1 MQLLHE
7 SKVRD
12 GNDSR
17 FHNFGTMKHSNRVIF
32 YINRSIHLLDMAGA
46 AQAFYEAHQY
56 GQPYQLVFCSD
67 DPNPMSS
74 AGLPFGTLVH
84 FSTVEAGP
92 GDLLI
97 VPGFQLRQS
106 DARPSQRGAA
116 GPTDGRAAELLA
128 WLRKAAASEAVLCS
142 VCTGAFL
149 LAEAGLLDDGECT
162 THWRYTEQLQRD
174 FPKVKVLTDRLFVK
188 CGNIYTSA
196 GVTTGLDLALFL
208 LEERHGPE
216 FTYKVARELVVYMRR
231 DGSEPQQSVYLQYR
245 SHVNGDIHTIQDWMI
260 QHLQQ
265 KIRIEE
271 LAALIFTSPRNLT
284 RLFKLTT
291 GVTVGQYLEKLRVE
305 KAVHLL
311 RQQVKV
317 GTITRQCGLQ
327 SDNQLRSLLKKHTGR
342 LPSELILS

>member
-1 MQLLHE
+1 
-7 SKVRD
+7 
-12 GNDSR
+12 
-17 FHNFGTMKHSNRVIF
+17 MKHSNRVLF
-32 YINRSIHLLDMAGA
+32 YINKCVHLLDMAGA

-84 FSTVEAGP
+84 YSTVEVRP

-97 VPGFQLRQS
+97 VPGFQIRELNR
-106 DARPSQRGAA
+106 AA
-116 GPTDGRAAELLA
+116 GLLT
-128 WLRKAAASEAVLCS
+128 WLRKAAAAEAVICS
-142 VCTGAFL
+142 ICTGAFL

-162 THWRYTEQLQRD
+162 THWRYTEQLRRD
-174 FPKVKVLTDRLFVK
+174 YPKAKVLTDRLFVK

-245 SHVNGDIHTIQDWMI
+245 SHVNGEIHTIQDWMI

-271 LAALIFTSPRNLT
+271 LAALVYTSPRNLT
-284 RLFKLTT
+284 RLFKSIT
-291 GVTVGQYLEKLRVE
+291 GVTIGQYLEKLRVE

-327 SDNQLRSLLKKHTGR
+327 SENQLRSLLKKHTGR
-342 LPSELILS
+342 LPSELLLS